1 LHSSAIACKAE
12 TKQTIVPEI
21 NSTIEKALIKSSDQK
36 PVSEKIHLN
45 RQELEDTFPFRIGDL
60 ERDFLQVSGDMATT
74 EGAFGNGKIHL
85 KIADAA
91 GPLGNSLITMFNA
104 LFELIEENPPTIQVE
119 NKLRNGIKTI
129 NRYETD
135 TQNASIE
142 FIYIN
147 RFYMLL
153 TGKKL
158 TPDELWSLFDF
169 DNYISSLQVLD
180 DFDNKNIDRNH

>member
-1 LHSSAIACKAE
+1 
-12 TKQTIVPEI
+12 
-21 NSTIEKALIKSSDQK
+21 
-36 PVSEKIHLN
+36 
-45 RQELEDTFPFRIGDL
+45 
-60 ERDFLQVSGDMATT
+60 
-74 EGAFGNGKIHL
+74 KIHL

-147 RFYMLL
+147 RFHMLL